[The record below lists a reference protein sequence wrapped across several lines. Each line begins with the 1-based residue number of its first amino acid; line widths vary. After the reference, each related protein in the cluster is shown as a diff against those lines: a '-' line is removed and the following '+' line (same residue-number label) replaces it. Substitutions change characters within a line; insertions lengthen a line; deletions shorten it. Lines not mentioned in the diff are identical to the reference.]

1 MCGRYYVADDTSAQI
16 ENLLAGQLEGT
27 VPSLKKGDVF
37 PSQSAL
43 TLVGGSRHI
52 LALPR
57 CWGFEIHG
65 RLLINAR
72 SETVEERP
80 LYRKAFEQGR
90 CLLPAASFYEWTK
103 DRRQMRF
110 WDDDCPVLFLGGI
123 WRPSGKGG
131 EFVILTRPAD
141 SSVSPVHDRMPV
153 IVPEKRAEEWV
164 FETDFARALIRQL
177 LDTESSGL
185 VCQAVRSGS
194 DERKNG
200 NADNSGG
207 HAYEQTSLFD

>member
-1 MCGRYYVADDTSAQI
+1 
-16 ENLLAGQLEGT
+16 
-27 VPSLKKGDVF
+27 
-37 PSQSAL
+37 
-43 TLVGGSRHI
+43 
-52 LALPR
+52 
-57 CWGFEIHG
+57 
-65 RLLINAR
+65 
-72 SETVEERP
+72 
-80 LYRKAFEQGR
+80 
-90 CLLPAASFYEWTK
+90 
-103 DRRQMRF
+103 
-110 WDDDCPVLFLGGI
+110 
-123 WRPSGKGG
+123 
-131 EFVILTRPAD
+131 
-141 SSVSPVHDRMPV
+141 MPV